1 MGCVNGI
8 FLLFPDG
15 DAIMLKK
22 IFKFLIFFNH
32 MKLTLKTAKQFILV
46 SGLTIFGL
54 ALFNALGISAAMAQA
69 IDVIDQPAIIA
80 ALSGGQTGLRGIV
93 LTIINFFLTFLGLLA
108 VIMVIYGGF
117 LYVGSGGNEE
127 SVNKAKKILLYAA
140 IGVIVII
147 VSFALVNTLLGAAGG
162 ERPV

>member
-1 MGCVNGI
+1 MHS
-8 FLLFPDG
+8 
-15 DAIMLKK
+15 A
-22 IFKFLIFFNH
+22 
-32 MKLTLKTAKQFILV
+32 
-46 SGLTIFGL
+46 L
-54 ALFNALGISAAMAQA
+54 APQSYQA
-69 IDVIDQPAIIA
+69 IDVSDQPIIIA